1 MYGAWHTQA
10 DDLDG
15 ADESGAQATHIV
27 VFFEYVPGG
36 QAWHAELPKFFLTKP
51 GAHVT
56 HAKFD
61 IKNPSLQTHSSW
73 LALGTLFS

>member
-36 QAWHAELPKFFLTKP
+36 QA
-51 GAHVT
+51 
-56 HAKFD
+56 
-61 IKNPSLQTHSSW
+61 
-73 LALGTLFS
+73 